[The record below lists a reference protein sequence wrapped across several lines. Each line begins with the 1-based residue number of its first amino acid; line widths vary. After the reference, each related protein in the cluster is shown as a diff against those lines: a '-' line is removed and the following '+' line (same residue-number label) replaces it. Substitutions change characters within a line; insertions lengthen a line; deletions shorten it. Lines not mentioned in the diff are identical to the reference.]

1 MKVLAIS
8 GSPRVASINS
18 ALLRTM
24 SAVIVEAASISIP
37 LLGSNLTE
45 SGMVESPSVS
55 GAIRG
60 ALVALHRAVVLRQ
73 SEQGPTLPLAHG

>member
-1 MKVLAIS
+1 M
-8 GSPRVASINS
+8 ASINS

-37 LLGSNLTE
+37 LLGANLTDADMLA
-45 SGMVESPSVS
+45 SASIS

-60 ALVALHRAVVLRQ
+60 ALAELQHAVLLRP
-73 SEQGPTLPLAHG
+73 SEQGPTFPLAHG